1 MADNPNIGQVVT
13 GPGGAQ
19 FDMTQVQRA
28 TKGLPTSGPN
38 AFING
43 ATGEAMQPMPKAEVN
58 ARYQASR
65 AIFDARRTEM
75 REYKAAEAA
84 KPLEAKMRET
94 GRSEAFIQAHKNDT
108 PQMQADFNKAY
119 KANPGP
125 NMTIAKPAPAPT
137 FAPTPA
143 PVTPKAAPPPPTM
156 MGKPAAPSTALAGSP
171 QFSQPSPT
179 PKMDTPKF
187 NFTPSISA
195 TSTATMNTPATNIFG
210 KSK

>member
-13 GPGGAQ
+13 APSGAQ
-19 FDMTQVQRA
+19 IDMTQA
-28 TKGLPTSGPN
+28 TPAVKGRPTSGPN
-38 AFING
+38 AIINE
-43 ATGEAMQPMPKAEVN
+43 ATGMAMQPMPKAELN
-58 ARYQASR
+58 SRYQAFR
-65 AIFDARRTEM
+65 EARQPAIDSM

-94 GRSEAFIQAHKNDT
+94 GRSETFINAHKNDT

-125 NMTIAKPAPAPT
+125 NMTIAKPAPIA
-137 FAPTPA
+137 ATPA
-143 PVTPKAAPPPPTM
+143 PAVSRASTPSPTM
-156 MGKPAAPSTALAGSP
+156 MLGKPAAPSTLMGSQ
-171 QFSQPSPT
+171 QFSGASKPSMAA
-179 PKMDTPKF
+179 PKV

-195 TSTATMNTPATNIFG
+195 TSTATMSTPATNVFG

>member
-43 ATGEAMQPMPKAEVN
+43 NTGEAMQPMPKAEVN

-65 AIFDARRTEM
+65 AIFDARRADM
-75 REYKAAEAA
+75 REYRASEAA

-94 GRSEAFIQAHKNDT
+94 GRSEAFINAHKNDT

-137 FAPTPA
+137 FAPTPP
-143 PVTPKAAPPPPTM
+143 PVTPKAAPPPAPKM
-156 MGKPAAPSTALAGSP
+156 MLGKPAEPSTLMGSP
-171 QFSQPSPT
+171 QFNSASKPS
-179 PKMDTPKF
+179 MNAPKF

-195 TSTATMNTPATNIFG
+195 TSTATMSTPATNIFG
-210 KSK
+210 K

>member
-1 MADNPNIGQVVT
+1 MADNPNIGKVVT
-13 GPGGAQ
+13 GADGAQ
-19 FDMTQVQRA
+19 FDMTQATRA

-43 ATGEAMQPMPKAEVN
+43 NTGQAMQPLPKAEVN
-58 ARYQASR
+58 ARYQAFR
-65 AIFDARRTEM
+65 QARQPAIDSM

-84 KPLEAKMRET
+84 KPLEAKMQEA
-94 GRSEAFIQAHKNDT
+94 GRSEVFINAHKNDT

-125 NMTIAKPAPAPT
+125 NMTIAKPAAAPI
-137 FAPTPA
+137 AATPA
-143 PVTPKAAPPPPTM
+143 PAISKAATPPPTM
-156 MGKPAAPSTALAGSP
+156 MLGKPAAPSTLMGSQ
-171 QFSQPSPT
+171 QFGSASKPSMAA
-179 PKMDTPKF
+179 PKL

-195 TSTATMNTPATNIFG
+195 TSTATMSTPATNIFG